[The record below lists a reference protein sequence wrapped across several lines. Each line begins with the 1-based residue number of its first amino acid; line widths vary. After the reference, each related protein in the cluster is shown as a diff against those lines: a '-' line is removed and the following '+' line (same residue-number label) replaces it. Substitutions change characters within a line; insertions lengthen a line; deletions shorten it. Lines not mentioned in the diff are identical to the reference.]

1 MVEVLCGV
9 CDYSASVPPS
19 MVDNAAGELSPEIL
33 RVPMPIIYVTMRSS
47 LMAGFTQD
55 MVDVVENAKLAFV
68 ATVRPDGRPNLSPKG
83 SVRVLDSEHLIFADM
98 ASPQTV
104 ENLRHRPDVE
114 VNVVDFLSRRGYRFR
129 GTAEILEAGHADFDW
144 IAAWVR
150 STHGADYVTHHAVK
164 IAVTETAELLS
175 PAYTIGHVQE
185 SDLRPAWIKKYG
197 LREG

>member
-1 MVEVLCGV
+1 MT
-9 CDYSASVPPS
+9 
-19 MVDNAAGELSPEIL
+19 
-33 RVPMPIIYVTMRSS
+33 IIRVTMRSS

-55 MVDVVENAKLAFV
+55 MVDVVDNAKLAFV

-83 SVRVLDSEHLIFADM
+83 SVRVLDPEHLIFADM

-129 GTAEILEAGHADFDW
+129 GTAAILEPGHADFDW

-150 STHGADYVTHHAVK
+150 STHGDNYVCHHAVK
-164 IAVTETAELLS
+164 IFVTESAELLS
-175 PAYTIGHVQE
+175 PAYTVDHVAE
-185 SDLRPAWIKKYG
+185 SDLRSAWITKYG
-197 LREG
+197 LLEG